1 MIAPFD
7 LFRTEDDGSVKWL
20 GVCEDLDAAKARVME
35 LSLKLPAEYFI
46 YSQTSE
52 RKLFIKQDGQVSER
66 PNVVKAGAVNEHS
79 L

>member
-7 LFRTEDDGSVKWL
+7 LFRTQDDGSVKWL
-20 GVCEDLDAAKARVME
+20 GVCADLEAAKARVIE
-35 LSLKLPAEYFI
+35 LSLVKPGEYFI

-52 RKLFIKQDGQVSER
+52 QKLFIKPNGQVSAR
-66 PNVVKAGAVNEHS
+66 RSSANSDNY